1 MHMGEQKTGTLWYR
15 KGQPIGEGVFEVS
28 SHFNALHPDGTV
40 VEAANEPSVANE
52 VWRASSSQ
60 MGLLSI
66 SIDAKAIPEAPPVW
80 FVFVPEP
87 AAKPAA
93 VNLVAYVAHG
103 HPGAPVTKSATPA
116 AGIIISANRFP
127 VLGVP
132 NDSQVAAI
140 RWYPHDGLIHQV
152 FVRQDARRMSL
163 GTVMIYAASAF
174 HQANSWPGRLHGDG
188 RRTDLGDK
196 FVAGL
201 RHPQRYAPLTEVQ
214 PPMDPA

>member
-1 MHMGEQKTGTLWYR
+1 MSTSESGILWYR
-15 KGQPIGEGVFEVS
+15 RGSVIGKGLVDVS
-28 SHFNALHPDGTV
+28 SHLNDLHTDGEV
-40 VEAANEPSVANE
+40 VDMVDEPSQSDKVWHASESAVGLAN
-52 VWRASSSQ
+52 
-60 MGLLSI
+60 I
-66 SIDAKAIPEAPPVW
+66 SIEARAIPGAPAVW
-80 FVFVPEP
+80 FVYVPEP
-87 AAKPAA
+87 QATPAA
-93 VNLVAYVAHG
+93 ANLVAYRVDSLSPELAL
-103 HPGAPVTKSATPA
+103 PVGTV
-116 AGIIISANRFP
+116 ISANRFP

-140 RWYPHDGLIHQV
+140 RWYPRDGLIHQV
-152 FVRQDARRMSL
+152 FVKPEARRQSL

-214 PPMDPA
+214 PPMDPS

>member
-1 MHMGEQKTGTLWYR
+1 MPMTTSQSGILWYR
-15 KGQPIGEGVFEVS
+15 RGSSIGEGLVEVS
-28 SHFNALHPDGTV
+28 SHLNNLHADGQV
-40 VEAANEPSVANE
+40 VDTADEPSDADK
-52 VWRASSSQ
+52 VWYASESAV
-60 MGLLSI
+60 GIVNI
-66 SIDAKAIPEAPPVW
+66 SIEPGAIPGAPAVW

-87 AAKPAA
+87 KGDPAA
-93 VNLVAYVAHG
+93 ANLVAYG
-103 HPGAPVTKSATPA
+103 IDSLPPELTMPA
-116 AGIIISANRFP
+116 GTVVSANRFP
-127 VLGVP
+127 MLGVP
-132 NDSQVAAI
+132 NDAQLGAI
-140 RWYPHDGLIHQV
+140 RWYPRDGLIHQV
-152 FVRQDARRMSL
+152 FVSPAARRQSL

>member
-1 MHMGEQKTGTLWYR
+1 MHMGEQNKGTLWYR
-15 KGQPIGEGVFEVS
+15 KGNSFGEGLFEVS
-28 SHFNALHPDGTV
+28 SHFNDLHPDGAV
-40 VEAANEPSVANE
+40 VEAANEPSVTNE
-52 VWRASSSQ
+52 VWRASSSET
-60 MGLLSI
+60 GLLAI
-66 SIDAKAIPEAPPVW
+66 SIDAGAIPEAPPVW

-87 AAKPAA
+87 VATPAA

-103 HPGAPVTKSATPA
+103 HPGAPVTKTSLPH
-116 AGIIISANRFP
+116 AGTVISANRFP

-152 FVRQDARRMSL
+152 YVRQDARRKSL
-163 GTVMIYAASAF
+163 GTLMIYAASAV
-174 HQANSWPGRLHGDG
+174 HQAHAWPGRLHGDG

-201 RHPQRYAPLTEVQ
+201 RHPQRYAPLAEVQ
-214 PPMDPA
+214 PPMDNS

>member
-1 MHMGEQKTGTLWYR
+1 MHMGEQTTGTLWYR
-15 KGQPIGEGVFEVS
+15 KAKPIGEGVFEVS
-28 SHFNALHPDGTV
+28 SHFNDMHPDGAV
-40 VEAANEPSVANE
+40 VEGANEPSVANE
-52 VWRASSSQ
+52 VWRASSSGA
-60 MGLLSI
+60 GLLAI
-66 SIDAKAIPEAPPVW
+66 SIDPDAIPGAPPVW

-87 AAKPAA
+87 GASPAA

-103 HPGAPVTKSATPA
+103 HPGAPATTTSTPD
-116 AGIIISANRFP
+116 AGTVISANRYP

-152 FVRQDARRMSL
+152 YVRQDARRKSL
-163 GTVMIYAASAF
+163 GTLMIYAASAF
-174 HQANSWPGRLHGDG
+174 HQAHAWPGRIHGDG

-201 RHPQRYAPLTEVQ
+201 RHPQRYAPLIEVQ
-214 PPMDPA
+214 PPMDEN

>member
-1 MHMGEQKTGTLWYR
+1 MSQSGILWYR
-15 KGQPIGEGVFEVS
+15 RGRSIGEGLVDVS
-28 SHFNALHPDGTV
+28 SHLNDLHADGQAV
-40 VEAANEPSVANE
+40 DEADEPSDVDK
-52 VWRASSSQ
+52 VWHATESAVGI
-60 MGLLSI
+60 MNVSI
-66 SIDAKAIPEAPPVW
+66 EPRAIPGAPAVW

-87 AAKPAA
+87 KAEPAA
-93 VNLVAYVAHG
+93 ANLVAYRIDAL
-103 HPGAPVTKSATPA
+103 PPELTMPA
-116 AGIIISANRFP
+116 GTVVSANRFP

-132 NDSQVAAI
+132 NDAQLAAI
-140 RWYPHDGLIHQV
+140 RWYPRDGLIHQV